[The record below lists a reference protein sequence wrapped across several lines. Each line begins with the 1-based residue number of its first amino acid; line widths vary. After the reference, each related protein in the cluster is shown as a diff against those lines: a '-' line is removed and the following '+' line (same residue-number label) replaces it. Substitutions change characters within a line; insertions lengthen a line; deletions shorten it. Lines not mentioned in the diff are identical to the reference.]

1 MPRNKKLH
9 VEILP
14 PPVKAEKRE
23 RDLWFWMKEVG
34 AVLAGTTDGELAAM
48 RQEYLNSGSELVI
61 TVGRRP
67 ARKGHVSVMATL
79 RLERPR
85 P

>member
-1 MPRNKKLH
+1 MPRNNKLH

-14 PPVKAEKRE
+14 PPAKAEKRE

-34 AVLAGTTDGELAAM
+34 AVLAGTTDEELAAL
-48 RQEYLNSGSELVI
+48 REEYLAPGSELVI

-67 ARKGHVSVMATL
+67 VRKGHVRVTATL